1 MFQMQN
7 EMLRETKTNV
17 RGGSGS
23 PDFVHLFS
31 AQQLSHRAE
40 LAAIITLHPGDS
52 VGAHPHEVDG
62 EIYCVLQGAALVSE
76 DGVERELRPGDA
88 EFCADGHTHAIR
100 NHTNEDMCFLAL
112 VVPNR

>member
-7 EMLRETKTNV
+7 EMPREVKTNV

-23 PDFVHLFS
+23 PGFVHLFS
-31 AQQLSHRAE
+31 AQQLAHRAE

-52 VGAHPHEVDG
+52 VGAHVHDADG
-62 EIYCVLQGAALVSE
+62 EIYCVLDGAAMVAE
-76 DGVERELRPGDA
+76 DGIERELHSGDA
-88 EFCADGHTHAIR
+88 EFCADGHSHAIR
-100 NHTNEDMCFLAL
+100 NHTDADMRFLAL